1 MVKAHFPVKM
11 VPPELPVQC
20 LRADKSTFS
29 SWICFCSC
37 FGIENL
43 DLPVLSSMLT
53 CQEVGKKPIEI

>member
-1 MVKAHFPVKM
+1 M
-11 VPPELPVQC
+11 PPELPVQC